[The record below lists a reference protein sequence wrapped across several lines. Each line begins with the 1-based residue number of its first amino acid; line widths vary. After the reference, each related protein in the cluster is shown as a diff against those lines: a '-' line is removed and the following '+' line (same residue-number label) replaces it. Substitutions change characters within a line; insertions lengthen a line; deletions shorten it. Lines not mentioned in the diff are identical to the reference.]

1 MSKINHE
8 RFRRRKVYEPEIPA
22 EFKEVQQGPSK
33 ADLRAQAAQ
42 AMAEYRKA
50 VGRAPTASPAR
61 SQPKSEPPVVTPA
74 STIPRDL
81 TIECQC
87 GHKATIH
94 RAPADLIG
102 RRLRCSRCGEEP
114 LPF

>member
-1 MSKINHE
+1 MSKMNHE
-8 RFRRRKVYEPEIPA
+8 RFRRRKVYEPDVPV
-22 EFKEVQQGPSK
+22 EFQGQPQGPSK

-42 AMAEYRKA
+42 AVADYLKPVSKA
-50 VGRAPTASPAR
+50 PAASPTKSR
-61 SQPKSEPPVVTPA
+61 RKSEPPVVTPA

-87 GHKATIH
+87 GHKAIIH

-102 RRLRCSRCGEEP
+102 RRLRCTSCGEEP

>member
-1 MSKINHE
+1 MTRMNHE
-8 RFRRRKVYEPEIPA
+8 RFRRRKVYEPDVPV
-22 EFKEVQQGPSK
+22 EFQDQPQGPTK
-33 ADLRAQAAQ
+33 ADLRAQAAR
-42 AMAEYRKA
+42 AMAEYRKPVSKA
-50 VGRAPTASPAR
+50 LAPSRPRT
-61 SQPKSEPPVVTPA
+61 EPPVVTPA
-74 STIPRDL
+74 STVPQDL

-102 RRLRCSRCGEEP
+102 RRLRCSQCGEEP